1 MYYKSIVFAAFLD
14 HETAKFYTRQ
24 TKITFRG
31 TTKVVYMGPAKL
43 VCMGH
48 TKFVY
53 MGHTK
58 LVYMGHT
65 KLDSCR
71 RTRKF
76 QPSSCISKPCS
87 RRSPPS
93 SQPSRRCQPCSKI
106 KSARV
111 S

>member
-24 TKITFRG
+24 ITFRG

-43 VCMGH
+43 VYMGH
-48 TKFVY
+48 TKFVYMGATKFVYMGRTKVVY

-76 QPSSCISKPCS
+76 HPSSCISK
-87 RRSPPS
+87 RRANYF
-93 SQPSRRCQPCSKI
+93 RI
-106 KSARV
+106 FF
-111 S
+111 